1 MVPTIK
7 AVPWYE
13 ERPLFVDDMGVM
25 ALLPA
30 VVDASDGSFAIT
42 HDRDAI
48 VFSDIARLQL
58 QADRDI
64 LLVKECDFQW
74 LTRQPFTR
82 GWILL

>member
-13 ERPLFVDDMGVM
+13 ERPLFVDDIGVM
-25 ALLPA
+25 ALLPS
-30 VVDASDGSFAIT
+30 VVDEGDGTFAIT
-42 HDRDAI
+42 HDRGAI
-48 VFSDIARLQL
+48 VFADITCLQL

-64 LLVKECDFQW
+64 LLLKECDFQW